1 MRIRTSTW
9 QESSAPALALA
20 ALWLVGPGM
29 AASWAQAPEGPDPAS
44 FSESIEVELVTVPF
58 YAVDA
63 GGDPVYDL
71 KPEEVELRLDGKPVP
86 LDVFDRY
93 GAAEPVFLAPRGG
106 MADGGERPLSAS
118 TPRHVF
124 LLFDLAFSTPRGAI
138 ASRQLAGRLIAGLPE
153 TDWMYL
159 LSYHTQR
166 GFEQHLGPVPANEQG
181 RKRVGEGIAAFT
193 PNVERIR
200 LQEDLQPIARG
211 KREGGGLDATYIEAH
226 AADKAAYR
234 AEAMALAGALES
246 FAVFL
251 QQMKG
256 PKLVLYFS
264 QGIDTQMYL
273 QGLEDRLRPLQRDFE
288 PVMRKLGETGAMLL
302 FLNAEA
308 HTEAAIEEDT
318 EFHHEA
324 DAVFVNSLARGES
337 TLADLARVSGGKVL
351 AHTNLQKLATR
362 VSDWTAAYYE
372 VGYYPPPSP
381 GKAGAPEVALVV
393 RRPGVEVWTPRW
405 ARAKRPF
412 SELSRR
418 EKQFVLADLVLHGPQ
433 SGAAREVTTSL
444 YQRLEGRFAGGAEA
458 DARRV
463 SFEIDWPPEVRL
475 RAIEV
480 YSVLLDTSGSEE
492 DAKLLA
498 LHGGPLSPSGSSST
512 LSVVLP
518 ERGKVVWGVV
528 AVEPVS
534 GAIFLRRF
542 QADLGVETAGARPGG

>member
-1 MRIRTSTW
+1 MRTRISTW
-9 QESSAPALALA
+9 QEISALAFA
-20 ALWLVGPGM
+20 VLWLVGPGA
-29 AASWAQAPEGPDPAS
+29 AASRAQTSEDPDPAT
-44 FSESIEVELVTVPF
+44 FSESIEVDLVTVPF

-63 GGDPVYDL
+63 EGDPVYDL
-71 KPEEVELRLDGKPVP
+71 KPEEVELRLDGKTVP

-93 GAAEPVFLAPRGG
+93 GAAEPVFLAPRAGT
-106 MADGGERPLSAS
+106 ADGGQRPLSPS

-138 ASRQLAGRLIAGLPE
+138 ASEKLAGRLLAGLPE

-159 LSYHTQR
+159 LSYHTQH
-166 GFEQHLGPVPANEQG
+166 GFEQHLGPVPANEEG
-181 RKRVGEGIAAFT
+181 RKKVGEGIAAFT

-211 KREGGGLDATYIEAH
+211 KMEGGGLDATYMEAH
-226 AADKAAYR
+226 ASDKAAYR

-251 QQMKG
+251 QQIKG

-273 QGLEDRLRPLQRDFE
+273 QGLQDRLRPLQRDFE
-288 PVMRKLGETGAMLL
+288 PVMKKLGETGAMLL
-302 FLNAEA
+302 FLNAEV
-308 HTEAAIEEDT
+308 HTEAGIEEET

-337 TLADLARVSGGKVL
+337 TLADMARVSGGKVL
-351 AHTNLQKLATR
+351 AHTNLETLTTR
-362 VSDWTAAYYE
+362 VSDWTSAYYE

-381 GKAGAPEVALVV
+381 GATAAPEVALAVK
-393 RRPGVEVWTPRW
+393 RPGVEVWTPRW

-444 YQRLEGRFAGGAEA
+444 YQRLEGRFAGGTEAEA
-458 DARRV
+458 RKL

-492 DAKLLA
+492 EAKLLA
-498 LHGGPLSPSGSSST
+498 LRGGPLSPGPTST

-518 ERGKVVWGVV
+518 ERGKVVWGIV

-542 QADLGVETAGARPGG
+542 QADLDAPAQAAAARPGG